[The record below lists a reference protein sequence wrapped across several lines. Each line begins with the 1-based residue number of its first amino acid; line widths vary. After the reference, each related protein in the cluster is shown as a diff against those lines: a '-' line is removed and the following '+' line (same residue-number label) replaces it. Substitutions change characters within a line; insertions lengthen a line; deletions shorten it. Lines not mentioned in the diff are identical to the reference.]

1 MSRTARILIAS
12 ASIASFALAALAAP
26 PPHTKQDPVTDTY
39 HGWTFTD
46 PYRWLEPL
54 EAESEE
60 VRSWTTTQNDYTRA
74 MLDNLPG
81 RAPLEARLAEL
92 MSLPTIGA
100 PTTEGTNYFNLERR
114 GDQNQPILYVRSGH
128 DGEPRILLDPNT
140 LDKDGLIS
148 LDWYQPNHDGTLL
161 AFGIS
166 RAGDENSI
174 CHILEVD
181 TGLWLADEIAGK
193 VNGISW
199 MPDSSGFF
207 YNDLADIKNP
217 YSGRVRYH
225 QLGTHPRQ
233 DKTLFEQYKEGPLA
247 TTWGPFGYASR
258 DGRWLILGYYT
269 STKAN
274 DLWCVDL
281 DHWFRTG
288 EFNMVDIIRG
298 DDSTSSGPVLG
309 DTLFM
314 QTTMDAPNGQVIA
327 IDLNNPARDNWRTV
341 IPERKDAVLE
351 SASLARGYLVATYLE
366 NASNRIEL
374 VRFDGTT
381 IGEVPLP
388 GIGSASINT
397 FPDRTEAFITYT
409 SFNDPRS
416 VWRVNLST
424 KKSDLWARPDVPFD
438 PDMLTVKQVWYDSKD
453 GTKVSMFIVHRKDL
467 TLDGANPTLLYG
479 YGGFNISMTPYFSAT
494 AIPWL
499 ENGGVYALANLR
511 GGGEYGEA
519 WHEAGMLGRKQNVFD
534 DFIAAAEYLIEKK
547 YTSSDHL
554 AVQGGSNGGLLTGAV
569 LVQRPDLFAA
579 IVSQVPLLDML
590 RYQDFL
596 MARYW
601 VPEYG
606 TSEDPQ
612 HLEWLREYS
621 PYQNIEENIKYPAT
635 LITAG
640 ENDTRV
646 HPMHARKMVAA
657 LQAAATNDFDEDPIL
672 LWVDRDAGHGAGKPL
687 RLRIRDSADIWSFVM
702 WQTGMLD
709 NLTGGR

>member
-12 ASIASFALAALAAP
+12 VSIASFALAALAAP

-174 CHILEVD
+174 CHVLEVD

-207 YNDLADIKNP
+207 YNDLADVKNP

-327 IDLNNPARDNWRTV
+327 IDLNNPMRDNWRTV

-467 TLDGANPTLLYG
+467 TLNGTNPTLLYG

-519 WHEAGMLGRKQNVFD
+519 WHEAGMLGSKQNVFD

-621 PYQNIEENIKYPAT
+621 PYQNIKQNIKYPAT

-657 LQAAATNDFDEDPIL
+657 LQAAATNDFNEDPIL

>member
-1 MSRTARILIAS
+1 MNSSFCFAS
-12 ASIASFALAALAAP
+12 VLMISSAACVHAIDP
-26 PPHTKQDPVTDTY
+26 PATKQDPVTDTY

-46 PYRWLEPL
+46 AYRWLEPL

-100 PTTEGTNYFNLERR
+100 PDAEGTNYFNLERR

-128 DGEPRILLDPNT
+128 DGEPRVLLDPNT

-174 CHILEVD
+174 CHVLEVD

-314 QTTMDAPNGQVIA
+314 QTTMNAPNGQVIA

-374 VRFDGTT
+374 VRFDGSR

-416 VWRVNLST
+416 VWRVNLAT
-424 KKSDLWARPDVPFD
+424 KESDLWARPDVPFD
-438 PDMLTVKQVWYDSKD
+438 PDMLTVKQVWYESND

-467 TLDGANPTLLYG
+467 TLDGENPTLLYG
-479 YGGFNISMTPYFSAT
+479 YGGFNISMTPFFSAT
-494 AIPWL
+494 TIPWL

-519 WHEAGMLGRKQNVFD
+519 WHEAGMLDRKQNVFD

-547 YTSSDHL
+547 YTSSSHL

-579 IVSQVPLLDML
+579 VVSQVPLLDML

-621 PYQNIEENIKYPAT
+621 PYQNIKQNITYPAT

-657 LQAAATNDFDEDPIL
+657 LQAAATNDFAEDPIL

>member
-1 MSRTARILIAS
+1 MSRTTRFLFAS
-12 ASIASFALAALAAP
+12 VSIASFALVAFAAP

-54 EAESEE
+54 EAESEA

-128 DGEPRILLDPNT
+128 DGEPRVLLDPNT

-174 CHILEVD
+174 CHVLEVD
-181 TGLWLADEIAGK
+181 TGRWLADEIAGK
-193 VNGISW
+193 VRGISW

-314 QTTMDAPNGQVIA
+314 QTTMNAPNGQVIA

-416 VWRVNLST
+416 VWRVNLAT
-424 KKSDLWARPDVPFD
+424 KESDLWARPDVPFD
-438 PDMLTVKQVWYDSKD
+438 PDLLTVKQVWYPSKD

-467 TLDGANPTLLYG
+467 TLDGSNPTLLYG
-479 YGGFNISMTPYFSAT
+479 YGGFNISMTPFFSAT
-494 AIPWL
+494 TIPWL

-519 WHEAGMLGRKQNVFD
+519 WHEAGMLDRKQNVFD

-547 YTSSDHL
+547 YTSSSHL

-612 HLEWLREYS
+612 HIEWLRAYS
-621 PYQNIEENIKYPAT
+621 PYQNIKQNIKYPAT

-657 LQAAATNDFDEDPIL
+657 LQAAATNDFSEDPIL

>member
-140 LDKDGLIS
+140 LDQDGLIS

-174 CHILEVD
+174 CHVLEVD

-199 MPDSSGFF
+199 LPDSSGFF

-424 KKSDLWARPDVPFD
+424 RESDLWARPDVPFD

-657 LQAAATNDFDEDPIL
+657 LQAAATNDFNEDPIL